1 MDNVTRRK
9 GGRVGRD
16 NIEGANDKGER
27 EGGTTS
33 PNQSVM
39 QI

>member
-27 EGGTTS
+27 EGELQVQTS
-33 PNQSVM
+33 L
-39 QI
+39 